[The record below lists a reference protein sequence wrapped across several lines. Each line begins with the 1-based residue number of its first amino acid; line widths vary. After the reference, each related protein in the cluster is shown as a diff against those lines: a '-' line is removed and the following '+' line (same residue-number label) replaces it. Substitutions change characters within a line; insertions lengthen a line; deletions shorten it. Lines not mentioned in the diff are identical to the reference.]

1 MEHNLLTQMAT
12 FLRKQHAK
20 RIWYRVVSC
29 LAVIVVFC
37 TTYALILPA
46 ITMEHKTIC
55 GLEEHTHTDDCYV
68 TELVYP
74 QSTMD
79 CPVEAVIHTHSKE
92 CYDSDGNLICGYA
105 DFVVHTHDE
114 NCYSEDGSLIC
125 TLSEIEE
132 HIHTRDCYTEKRTLI
147 CEEEEDLGH
156 QHAAS
161 CYRRIRGDLVC
172 GLEEEDGHTHTDDC
186 YEITQVLDCDS
197 DEEDHEHDDSCYTEE
212 RELICDQEESEGHHH
227 TDDCYE
233 WTEEL
238 ICTEEERE
246 PGHIHDDSCYETEY
260 VLDCDEDEVE
270 LHTHTDSCYDEDG
283 KLICGKLEIEEHQH
297 TAACILPPPDD
308 AEPEEVKLLACGLKE
323 HTHCEAC
330 YAKDDAQAGGSAA
343 AEETHYI
350 CGLEEHTHGETCY
363 DESGELI
370 CGLEE
375 HIHTAECLP
384 PMELTEEE
392 QARIDEVIAMIDA
405 LPTSEEVE
413 SQLAAFDEAGDEDG
427 FEAYYQE
434 IYHQVMEAYLLYEDI
449 DSSLQQQVTNSNKLL
464 AFEWV
469 YSAQTLAI
477 TNEVTIQQVNCFGS
491 ASGGTDKILLIYNSE
506 DQAKTANSIVTNVYR
521 FPNATS
527 IIVENQNGQLVVTEV
542 DVNSNSNKQLKSI
555 PAKGFM
561 IIIPSGGSV
570 SVNPDDNASV
580 NFDYTKTGYKTEGLG
595 TVTFSST
602 VQKNPKPSKDN
613 SQKLTIVQGADTR
626 DLIEVNLYDY
636 GTNINDLY
644 NSNSNYPGFQQEF
657 GSLDVGDSFNKWMS
671 FNFGNNIT
679 SDLAAGKPNVTV
691 AGGTGINATTNGAN
705 SPISGAMQATLGS
718 DGFPALADGTSLSY
732 LFSNNTYAV
741 KKNSDSIN
749 GLFQYHEDTGAY
761 TFNSREN
768 HAQFNSSDDT
778 FTLYSQIISSNFM
791 MYPFGNFLPFND
803 IVQLSAQASTIDR
816 AYLETIADS
825 AQYKYNNGAGD
836 AYGTLSTQLGKFLTL
851 MDNAYPNGWTGVD
864 CMNEYFKASE
874 ISRTFTQEETLV
886 QNLYSIDFDE
896 PTDFYFG
903 MEMKMNFMQPKGGLT
918 GKDGKQP
925 MVFYFTGDDDVWVYL
940 DGTLFLDLSGIH
952 RHVGG
957 EIDFVKGEVRY
968 YSLDVSTGDVGTT
981 PYQTVKFSD
990 LVDSGLLN
998 EQGTFK
1004 DYSTHSFNFYY
1015 MERGSG
1021 SGVCRMNFNFPLL
1034 RQNSISVTK
1043 ELSVDEPDKLDLL
1056 GNPDFRFQILKEG
1069 GTEPFIGEG
1078 VTYDILDTAGNML
1091 GSGMTDANGVF
1102 TIKAGQTAVF
1112 SNINENAGRYFVREL
1127 LEPDAFE
1134 QYGKISVD
1142 GSSQTENYNVTV
1154 GSDDFRGVDSPIKDM
1169 SSGNTAFHFNNQVT
1183 FKKLGS
1189 LEITKKLE
1197 TYPKTRTVPQFE
1209 FLVTL
1214 DGTPLSVD
1222 TAYTVGSKTRFVKT
1236 EGIITLAPG
1245 ETAKIANILA
1255 GSRFTVQ
1262 ETSASSYGY
1271 TVTYT
1276 GDGLTQSSGENGV
1289 YVSGTIQTNSAV
1301 AVTVTNTEGGTTVT
1315 IPGVKTLENADQV
1328 SRAFTFRLAQVT
1340 DAAGNTLA
1348 ENGTTQEATVQF
1360 PLETGQETAFQFNL
1374 NYLEKDILSYPAVFY
1389 YRITENAAG
1398 DTGVRYDAA
1407 AYVVK
1412 VTVSQTDGVTSAQV
1426 TGLWKGGEPLWTS
1439 ASADAMPQ
1447 ISFVNTVLQY
1457 ELPETGGSGTNL
1469 YTMGGLL
1476 LMAGAGLL
1484 LYIQTR
1490 RRKEDPISS

>member
-308 AEPEEVKLLACGLKE
+308 AEPEEVKVLACGLKE
-323 HTHCEAC
+323 HTHSEAC

-350 CGLEEHTHGETCY
+350 CGLEEHTHSETCY
-363 DESGELI
+363 NENGELI

-427 FEAYYQE
+427 FEAYFME
-434 IYHQVMEAYLLYEDI
+434 IFLQSRTAYAYYEDLGA
-449 DSSLQQQVTNSNKLL
+449 DLQEQVTNSDKLL
-464 AFEWV
+464 ELSWLW
-469 YSAQTLAI
+469 SAQTLEI
-477 TNEVTIQQVNCFGS
+477 TDTVTVYQM
-491 ASGGTDKILLIYNSE
+491 NSYS
-506 DQAKTANSIVTNVYR
+506 QSTT
-521 FPNATS
+521 T
-527 IIVENQNGQLVVTEV
+527 LV
-542 DVNSNSNKQLKSI
+542 Q
-555 PAKGFM
+555 
-561 IIIPSGGSV
+561 GGSV
-570 SVNPDDNASV
+570 RDKLGSGMSYTYWDVIVVEKDSSGKLYVAQYVTANGDKQDYKASTADGFVLLLYNTSVNVAVGQAVTVDFN
-580 NFDYTKTGYKTEGLG
+580 YKTTGDYNSSGYG
-595 TVTFSST
+595 TVSFGSDGS
-602 VQKNPKPSKDN
+602 PKPVKDN
-613 SQKLTIVQGADTR
+613 SDKLEIVQGADTR

-644 NSNSNYPGFQQEF
+644 NSDNNKYPGFQQEF

-749 GLFQYHEDTGAY
+749 GLFQYHDDTGAY

-803 IVQLSAQASTIDR
+803 IVHLSAQASTIDR

-825 AQYKYNNGAGD
+825 AQHKYNNGAGD

-864 CMNEYFKASE
+864 CMNEYFKASG

-957 EIDFVKGEVRY
+957 EIDFVKGEIRY

-998 EQGTFK
+998 ERGTFK

-1043 ELSVDEPDKLDLL
+1043 ELSVDESDKLDLL
-1056 GNPDFRFQILKEG
+1056 GNPDFRFQVLKED

-1078 VTYDILDTAGNML
+1078 VSYDILDTAGNKL
-1091 GSGMTDANGVF
+1091 GSGTTDANGVF

-1197 TYPKTRTVPQFE
+1197 TYPKTRTVPQFQ
-1209 FLVTL
+1209 FYVTL

-1222 TAYTVGSKTRFVKT
+1222 TAYTVGSETRFVKT

-1262 ETSASSYGY
+1262 ETAASSYGY

-1301 AVTVTNTEGGTTVT
+1301 AVTVINTEGGTTVT

-1407 AYVVK
+1407 AYVVE

-1426 TGLWKGGEPLWTS
+1426 TGLWKDGTAIWTS
-1439 ASADAMPQ
+1439 SSADAMPQ